1 MQFACTRHDRS
12 GDPPLGKQLVPVVLV
27 TGGSGMLGRALTTAL
42 NARPDIS
49 DVLAPTHGE
58 LDLLN
63 SDATVRWFATH
74 RPSVV
79 LHLAGHVRGLAAN
92 MGDQLQGLMVNARIA
107 LNVLEASARYP
118 PERLVVAG
126 STAAYGH
133 PYRSIPIQEDDLLAG
148 DVHPGEYG
156 YAWGQ
161 RTLIAGT
168 EILRC
173 EHGVTTSVALLS
185 NLFGPGDRFHG
196 TAAHAVP
203 ALIAR
208 CTAAVDS
215 GDDEIAVWGH
225 PTTTR
230 DFLYIDDAARAMV
243 ALLDAPEPPPLVNVA
258 SGEERAMSDVVVSI
272 TRASGFTGRVRW
284 DDSMPVGIPR
294 RAVDTS
300 RLDSLVADAPIGF
313 DEGIQRTV
321 AWYRANRDTT
331 R

>member
-1 MQFACTRHDRS
+1 
-12 GDPPLGKQLVPVVLV
+12 
-27 TGGSGMLGRALTTAL
+27 
-42 NARPDIS
+42 
-49 DVLAPTHGE
+49 
-58 LDLLN
+58 
-63 SDATVRWFATH
+63 
-74 RPSVV
+74 
-79 LHLAGHVRGLAAN
+79 
-92 MGDQLQGLMVNARIA
+92 
-107 LNVLEASARYP
+107 
-118 PERLVVAG
+118 
-126 STAAYGH
+126 
-133 PYRSIPIQEDDLLAG
+133 
-148 DVHPGEYG
+148 VHSGEYG

-161 RTLIAGT
+161 RTLIAGMQ
-168 EILRC
+168 ILRH
-173 EHGVTTSVALLS
+173 EHGVSTSVALLS

-208 CTAAVDS
+208 STAAVDND
-215 GDDEIAVWGH
+215 DDEIAVWGH

-243 ALLDAPEPPPLVNVA
+243 ALLDAPEPPALVNVA

-321 AWYRANRDTT
+321 AWYRANRHTT

>member
-1 MQFACTRHDRS
+1 MSTRI
-12 GDPPLGKQLVPVVLV
+12 LV
-27 TGGSGMLGRALTTAL
+27 TGASGLLGLAVTGALGHHL
-42 NARPDIS
+42 SRPV
-49 DVLAPTHGE
+49 VLAPTHGE

-63 SDATVRWFATH
+63 ADATVRWFATH
-74 RPSVV
+74 RPSAV

-92 MGDQLQGLMVNARIA
+92 MGDQSQGLMVNARIA
-107 LNVLEASARYP
+107 LNVLEASATYP

-133 PYRSIPIQEDDLLAG
+133 PYRSIPIQEDDLFAG

-168 EILRC
+168 QILRR
-173 EHGVTTSVALLS
+173 EHGVNTSVALLS

-208 CTAAVDS
+208 CTAAVGN

-258 SGEERAMSDVVVSI
+258 SGEERAMSDVVASI

-321 AWYRANRDTT
+321 AWYRANRDNT

>member
-1 MQFACTRHDRS
+1 MQFVCIRHDRC
-12 GDPPLGKQLVPVVLV
+12 GDAPTGEQLVAAVLV
-27 TGGSGMLGRALTTAL
+27 TGGSGMLGLALTTAL
-42 NARPDIS
+42 NARPDTP

-63 SDATVRWFATH
+63 ADATMRWFATH
-74 RPSVV
+74 RPSAV

-107 LNVLEASARYP
+107 LNVLEASTSYP

-133 PYRSIPIQEDDLLAG
+133 PYRTIPIQEDDLFTG

-168 EILRC
+168 EILRR

-208 CTAAVDS
+208 CSFAVDN
-215 GDDEIAVWGH
+215 GDDEIAVWGQ
-225 PTTTR
+225 PSTTR
-230 DFLYIDDAARAMV
+230 DFLYVDAAARAMV
-243 ALLDAPEPPPLVNVA
+243 ALLDSPEPPSLVNVA
-258 SGEERAMSDVVVSI
+258 SGEERTMGDVVESI
-272 TRASGFTGRVRW
+272 TRASGFTGRVTW

-300 RLDSLVADAPIGF
+300 RLDSLVTDAPTGF

-321 AWYRANRDTT
+321 AWYRANRHNT